1 MTEAAFYDTWAWIE
15 RAQEDSPVGR
25 KLRAEHATTRL
36 HTSQITLA
44 ELAAVGS
51 SVGTKDATQALIDAI
66 LRDHTVHE
74 LNADDYPRIIET
86 CARLHAH
93 PGKASL
99 ADVAQYC
106 QALRLGV
113 PYVTADKA
121 FEAEPEESVPSK
133 WRALAATARKR

>member
-1 MTEAAFYDTWAWIE
+1 MTDAVFYDKWAWIE

-25 KLRAEHATTRL
+25 KLRADHAATRL

-51 SVGTKDATQALIDAI
+51 ITGTKEATQALIDAI
-66 LRDHTVHE
+66 RRDHKVHD
-74 LNADDYPRIIET
+74 LDAADYSRIMET
-86 CARLHAH
+86 YARLHGH
-93 PGKASL
+93 PAKASL

-121 FEAEPEESVPSK
+121 FEAEPEDSVPSK
-133 WRALAATARKR
+133 WRTLAATARKR